1 MKSRTGQYT
10 VRSAVARFYLVVYAE
25 MIPKSAQ
32 ASMLISDDSHRDRE
46 CRDVAGNEETRPA
59 RAPGLGYLVPFLL
72 VHVGA
77 VMALV
82 QGASRTG
89 VLLCATVFTLQGF
102 GITAGYHRYF
112 AHRSFRTSRAFQL
125 VLAVLG
131 TIAVQ
136 KGVLW
141 WVAIHRR
148 HHRHTDGPLDPH
160 SPRDGFVW
168 SHVGWFLSPRFD
180 VTERHRVRDLAVYP
194 ELAWLDEH
202 FVVPPVVLACV
213 LALAFGATGFLWGF
227 CLPTVLSWH
236 LTYAVN
242 SLGHLHGTR
251 RFATADDSRNG
262 FLLALLTFG
271 EGWHNNHHRR
281 PGAARQG
288 LLWWEVDLTYYALR
302 ALAAVGVVWDV
313 VEPERSGS

>member
-1 MKSRTGQYT
+1 MIRETDGVDADRESREA
-10 VRSAVARFYLVVYAE
+10 SAAGDVARV
-25 MIPKSAQ
+25 
-32 ASMLISDDSHRDRE
+32 H
-46 CRDVAGNEETRPA
+46 GA
-59 RAPGLGYLVPFLL
+59 RTPGPGYLVPFVL

-77 VMALV
+77 VAALV
-82 QGASRTG
+82 QGATRTG
-89 VLLCATVFTLQGF
+89 ALLCAAVFTLQGF

-125 VLAVLG
+125 VLALLG

-141 WVAIHRR
+141 WVAIHRQ

-160 SPRDGFVW
+160 SPRDGFAW
-168 SHVGWFLSPRFD
+168 SHVGWFLSPHFA
-180 VTERHRVRDLAVYP
+180 VTDRRRVRDLEGHP
-194 ELAWLDEH
+194 ELVWLDEH

-242 SLGHLHGTR
+242 SLGHLRGTR
-251 RFATADDSRNG
+251 RFATPDDSRNS
-262 FLLALLTFG
+262 FVLALLTFG

-288 LLWWEVDLTYYALR
+288 LRWWEVDLTYCALR
-302 ALAAVGVVWDV
+302 VLAAAGVVWDV
-313 VEPERSGS
+313 VEPERSEG